1 VPSIRPLLR
10 WWRNFHEMTKHTK
23 QRLQRYEGE
32 RVERYISVAI
42 RVAMIMK
49 GDEAMW
55 CGGDPCFDSAVD

>member
-1 VPSIRPLLR
+1 MQAYDTENGEYELDLY
-10 WWRNFHEMTKHTK
+10 
-23 QRLQRYEGE
+23 RYEGE
-32 RVERYISVAI
+32 RVESYISVAI